1 MWGPEHGYI
10 TFPPPPPPPPPKSKI
25 RAPHSAY
32 AGAGNMK
39 CIDGSAGNRENL
51 PFWRPGR
58 LRQYWTL
65 KSAYRPDFF
74 LDKDHKVIY
83 KLI

>member
-1 MWGPEHGYI
+1 MWGPEHVYI
-10 TFPPPPPPPPPKSKI
+10 TDPLPPLPPNSKI

-32 AGAGNMK
+32 AGVENMK
-39 CIDGSAGNRENL
+39 FSAGSDGNRENL

-65 KSAYRPDFF
+65 KSTYRPDFF
-74 LDKDHKVIY
+74 
-83 KLI
+83 